1 MLEVFLMNNYDKLAK
16 QIDWKSVL
24 ISTYKSL
31 TLSEDEVMVLL
42 VADYCIEQ
50 GENLISPELL
60 ALKMNLDYK
69 KISEILTQLV
79 NKSLIFVEEEN
90 GKLCTSLRGI
100 KQLLVAEFLKQGQ
113 KDEKSKPDT
122 QHIYSIFENE
132 FGRPLTYTEIETL
145 KSWFELGY
153 GEDKIVLAL
162 KEAVAAKVKNFRY
175 IDRILLNWQQQEE
188 RRKEGYTTI
197 SEDWRKDMEE
207 SIKIANLDW
216 VDKHGK

>member
-1 MLEVFLMNNYDKLAK
+1 MNNYDKLAK

-79 NKSLIFVEEEN
+79 NISLIFVEEEN